1 MPDSDSSDPG
11 STPGIPT
18 KRIALSSN
26 RLGRHPFTVKTY
38 GFEPRRR
45 DQLGHSAAASTPD
58 FDSGGPGSSPGTPTQ
73 WSFGRRGVC
82 VGLKIRRT
90 WFNSA
95 RLRRHGENSSVG
107 QSIGLW
113 IQRSRVRAPLLT
125 PREYS
130 SVVEQMAVNHR
141 VVGSSP
147 SFPAMAYALGHGVKV
162 TSRSPK
168 PQLGVRFSLPQ
179 QILIARVAKW

>member
-1 MPDSDSSDPG
+1 MRVRVPPARQDRDVVQRPSMPDSDSGDPG

-82 VGLKIRRT
+82 VGLKIHRT

-95 RLRRHGENSSVG
+95 RLRNMVTVA
-107 QSIGLW
+107 QL
-113 IQRSRVRAPLLT
+113 VRAPDCGSGGQGFEPLLSHQGNIAQWQSRWLLT
-125 PREYS
+125 I
-130 SVVEQMAVNHR
+130 
-141 VVGSSP
+141 GS
-147 SFPAMAYALGHGVKV
+147 
-162 TSRSPK
+162 
-168 PQLGVRFSLPQ
+168 
-179 QILIARVAKW
+179 